1 MGWFSGESDMAL
13 FLLLSC
19 IETDLDPDDSD
30 EAKAYNE
37 WDQAPHKAELSHEL
51 IAGAAAFEAAKA
63 WEKHQEENGTVAL
76 SSFTFPV
83 SIRLTALKS
92 GKPENH
98 ALAKELLAGFA
109 GAAVDRLVETKGLDY
124 LDREKAKHHAKER
137 LEEQLAG
144 EYN

>member
-1 MGWFSGESDMAL
+1 MGWFS
-13 FLLLSC
+13 
-19 IETDLDPDDSD
+19 DDSA

-63 WEKHQEENGTVAL
+63 WEKHQEKE
-76 SSFTFPV
+76 
-83 SIRLTALKS
+83 

-98 ALAKELLAGFA
+98 ALAKEIIAGLA

-137 LEEQLAG
+137 LEEQLAS
-144 EYN
+144 EY